1 MSTSTWSDLMH
12 ACHSCQRCALCDRPT
27 TTFFGVGAHDAQVL
41 VIGDCGQSLI
51 GGHNG
56 TQLAQLM
63 ELIGLS
69 RNNTYITAVVKC
81 KNHELRPPL
90 HTEYEACLPLLR
102 QQVALLKPRIILCL
116 GASTAQWLIDERI
129 ALDHSHGVWI
139 ERNGIHMTAL
149 HAPADLVCDTALMPV
164 AFSDWKGVEEKIR
177 SICPE
182 IFEKF

>member
-12 ACHSCQRCALCDRPT
+12 ACHRCQRCALCDRPT

-41 VIGDCGQSLI
+41 IIGDCGQSLI

-81 KNHELRPPL
+81 KTTNFARRC
-90 HTEYEACLPLLR
+90 TRNTRRACHFCANR
-102 QQVALLKPRIILCL
+102 
-116 GASTAQWLIDERI
+116 W
-129 ALDHSHGVWI
+129 HS
-139 ERNGIHMTAL
+139 
-149 HAPADLVCDTALMPV
+149 
-164 AFSDWKGVEEKIR
+164 
-177 SICPE
+177 
-182 IFEKF
+182 